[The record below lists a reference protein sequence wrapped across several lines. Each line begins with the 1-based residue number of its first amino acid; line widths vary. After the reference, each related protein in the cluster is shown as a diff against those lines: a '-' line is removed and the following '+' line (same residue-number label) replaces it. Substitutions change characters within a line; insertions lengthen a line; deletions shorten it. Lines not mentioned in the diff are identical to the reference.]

1 MSYGTTASRQVLFFI
16 DTEQLLK
23 LLITVLCLLYQ
34 LGILI

>member
-23 LLITVLCLLYQ
+23 LQYCACYIS
-34 LGILI
+34 